1 MSFLGIV
8 TLVLVALIIL
18 SLLFVFFK
26 AFILLLPVA
35 LIAIG
40 VMWLVL
46 WISGKRNKNRVP
58 ASGTY
63 FDWFKASEP
72 EPNNTR
78 KRARNVTI
86 KDIDDDK

>member
-40 VMWLVL
+40 VM
-46 WISGKRNKNRVP
+46 
-58 ASGTY
+58 
-63 FDWFKASEP
+63 
-72 EPNNTR
+72 
-78 KRARNVTI
+78 
-86 KDIDDDK
+86 

>member
-26 AFILLLPVA
+26 AFVLLLPVA

-58 ASGTY
+58 ASRTY

-72 EPNNTR
+72 EPKNTR

>member
-1 MSFLGIV
+1 MSFLGIAV
-8 TLVLVALIIL
+8 LVLVALIIL

-40 VMWLVL
+40 ILWLVF
-46 WISGKRNKNRVP
+46 WISGKRNKNKVP
-58 ASGTY
+58 TSGSY
-63 FDWFKASEP
+63 FDWFKVNETTQKS
-72 EPNNTR
+72 TR
-78 KRARNVTI
+78 KQARNVTV

>member
-8 TLVLVALIIL
+8 TLVLIALIIL

-40 VMWLVL
+40 IMWLVF

-58 ASGTY
+58 TSGTY
-63 FDWFKASEP
+63 YDWFRAGESTQKS
-72 EPNNTR
+72 TR
-78 KRARNVTI
+78 ERARNVTVKDI
-86 KDIDDDK
+86 KDDK

>member
-1 MSFLGIV
+1 MLLKQVLQFLKN
-8 TLVLVALIIL
+8 
-18 SLLFVFFK
+18 SFFK

-58 ASGTY
+58 ASRTY

-72 EPNNTR
+72 EPKNTR

>member
-18 SLLFVFFK
+18 SLLFVLFK

-40 VMWLVL
+40 IIWLIF
-46 WISGKRNKNRVP
+46 WISGKRNKNKVP
-58 ASGTY
+58 ASGAY
-63 FDWFKASEP
+63 FDWFKTSETTQKT
-72 EPNNTR
+72 TR
-78 KRARNVTI
+78 KRARNVTV

>member
-40 VMWLVL
+40 IIWLVF

-58 ASGTY
+58 ASDSS
-63 FDWFKASEP
+63 FDWFKANEATQK
-72 EPNNTR
+72 NTR
-78 KRARNVTI
+78 KQARNVTV
-86 KDIDDDK
+86 KDINDDK

>member
-58 ASGTY
+58 ASRTY
-63 FDWFKASEP
+63 FDCSEP
-72 EPNNTR
+72 EPKNTR